1 MNMAFQVSPG
11 INISEIDLSTVVP
24 AVATTSGAFAGP
36 FRWGPVNEITLVT
49 SEKQLASVFGAP
61 KTGYNVESFFS
72 AADFLSYSNQLN
84 VVRVSNGITSYYQ
97 TGGGPSPT
105 VTYQNVTGSFFVEDQ
120 SFDVTID
127 GSNNVLFDAVITTA
141 QPIRHGHTY
150 ILDLSDSSNDGFT
163 FAFEDASD
171 NSEYTTGITATGTP
185 GQAGAQIE
193 IAVTASTP
201 DLNLNVD
208 DGVTTTVISMSSQQ
222 SGSGALFDV
231 IKSPTAYTAS
241 IETGGASYAV
251 GDRIVISGSVLNG
264 LSPAN
269 DLTVIVDAIT
279 DSDLDGFGSIS
290 QISFSGVVRPEPA
303 PSTVRWIYA
312 KYPGAMGNSLR
323 VDVISTFNYDTAEN
337 ARVFR
342 NAPTA
347 DQRHIVVVDK
357 DGMFTGTAG
366 AVLETYEGV
375 SVTEGA
381 KLADGTNN
389 YLPDVLARKSAYI
402 RLDDA
407 VTPGAM
413 PYGSLLLSG
422 GTDGSAEGTDQ
433 IYSLLTGNATGYG
446 LFLSEQ
452 DLNVSLIV
460 TGKACGGTNKTG
472 LAQYIINTVC
482 ETRKDCIG
490 FISPSRESVVDRNRT
505 DILDAIKTFNNNLNI
520 DSSYGFMDSGYK
532 YRYDKYNDT
541 YVYTPL
547 NGDMAGLCVRTDQQ
561 RETWFS
567 PAGYNRGFI
576 KNVVKLAFN
585 PNKAERD
592 ELYVNNINPVMSEP
606 GQGVVLIGDKTM
618 LKNPS
623 SFDRINVRR
632 LFIVLEKS
640 IAAAARSTLFEFN
653 DDFTRA
659 QFKNIV
665 EPFLRDVQGGRGI
678 TDYKVVCDET
688 NNTSEVI
695 DRNEFVGDIYVKP
708 ARSINYI
715 QLNFVSV
722 RTGIEFEEIVGRA

>member
-1 MNMAFQVSPG
+1 MAFQVSPG

-24 AVATTSGAFAGP
+24 AVATTAGAFAGP

-49 SEKQLASVFGAP
+49 SEKQLASIFGAP

-84 VVRVSNGITSYYQ
+84 VVRVSNGITAFYQ

-105 VTYQNVTGSFFVEDQ
+105 ANYQDVSGAFSVEDQ

-127 GSNNVLFDAVITTA
+127 GSNNVLFDAVVTTA
-141 QPIRHGHTY
+141 QAIRHGHTY
-150 ILDLSDSSNDGFT
+150 ILDISDSSNDGIT
-163 FAFEDASD
+163 FGFEDSSD
-171 NSEYTTGITATGTP
+171 NSDYTTGITVTGTP

-193 IAVTASTP
+193 IVVTSDTP
-201 DLNLNVD
+201 DLNMNVD
-208 DGVTTTVISMSSQQ
+208 DGVTTQVVALNSHQ
-222 SGSGALFDV
+222 SGTGALFDV
-231 IKSPTAYTAS
+231 VKSPQAYTAT
-241 IETGGASYAV
+241 IETGGSDYAV
-251 GDRIVISGSVLNG
+251 GDRIVIPGTSLNG

-279 DSDLDGFGSIS
+279 DPDVDGFGSIS
-290 QISFSGVVRPEPA
+290 EISFSGVVRSEPA
-303 PSTVRWIYA
+303 PATNRWLNA

-323 VDVISTFNYDTAEN
+323 VDVISQFNFGTAEN
-337 ARVFR
+337 ARFFR
-342 NAPTA
+342 NSPSVTE
-347 DQRHIVVVDK
+347 RHIVVVDQ

-366 AVLETYEGV
+366 TVLETYEAV

-389 YLPDVLARKSAYI
+389 YLPDVIERKSAYI
-402 RLDDA
+402 SIP
-407 VTPGAM
+407 PGTNIASI
-413 PYGSLLLSG
+413 PNGENSLIG
-422 GTDGSAEGTDQ
+422 GTDGSAEGSDS
-433 IYSLLTGNATGYG
+433 IYALLIGNDSGYG
-446 LFLSEQ
+446 KFLSEQ
-452 DLNVSLIV
+452 DLDISLIV
-460 TGKACGGTNKTG
+460 TGKACGGSNKTG
-472 LAQYIINTVC
+472 LADYVIRTVC
-482 ETRKDCIG
+482 ETRKDCIA
-490 FISPSRESVVDRNRT
+490 FVSPSREAVVDRNRT
-505 DILDAIKTFNNNLNI
+505 DILPAIKTFNNNLAV
-520 DSSYGFMDSGYK
+520 DSSYGFMDTGYK

-561 RETWFS
+561 RESWFS

-592 ELYVNNINPVMSEP
+592 ELYVDNINPVMTEP

-618 LKNPS
+618 LRNPS

-632 LFIVLEKS
+632 LFIVLEKA
-640 IAAAARSTLFEFN
+640 IAVAAKTTLFEFN

-659 QFKNIV
+659 QFKNII

-678 TDYKVVCDET
+678 TDFKVVCDES
-688 NNTSEVI
+688 NNTPEVI